1 MNKDLKETARFIG
14 NVATDVVL
22 PRPPG
27 DPEDHA
33 GTKKKTSRLKQT
45 VWYGG
50 NLLLPLFETRMTI
63 RAVRY
68 LSVTK
73 LAQIRELR
81 RLRKEEN
88 QQYYSFD
95 EALAA
100 SGRTREDLLARYCFG
115 KRLWLMLFIP
125 GTLLSLFLLAAMLAN
140 ASDLKTIGWWRTGS
154 MLLVLT
160 SFSALMFCGALK
172 SAYRLWQLRTEKLGT
187 FQEWRATGRW
197 LRDTLG
203 W

>member
-1 MNKDLKETARFIG
+1 MNKDLKETDRFIG

-27 DPEDHA
+27 DPEDNT
-33 GTKKKTSRLKQT
+33 GTKKKTSRLKKT

-63 RAVRY
+63 RAIRY
-68 LSVTK
+68 LSVNK
-73 LAQIRELR
+73 LSQIRDLR
-81 RLRKEEN
+81 RLRKKESLT
-88 QQYYSFD
+88 YYTFD

-100 SGRTREDLLARYCFG
+100 SGRTCEDLLARFCFG
-115 KRLWLMLFIP
+115 KRLWLILFIP
-125 GTLLSLFLLAAMLAN
+125 GALLSLLLLAAMLAN
-140 ASDLKTIGWWRTGS
+140 ASDLNTTGWWRTGS
-154 MLLVLT
+154 MLLALV

-172 SAYRLWQLRTEKLGT
+172 SAYRLWQLRTERLGT

-197 LRDTLG
+197 LRNTLS